1 LKSQFYSTQY
11 SDDTVDHIL
20 SKGID
25 HDDEKEEEEPVV
37 LYNPTTQQQQQTRQD
52 VKEDQTSDYDNSK
65 QIVDS
70 NSSVE
75 VTRIT
80 PSPGCGGGGCSDEVD
95 DSDHAPD
102 NASIEPNF
110 NDDDSFD
117 NNDSQSADKKNESM
131 DGDDEEEEESISLYD
146 IMAGR
151 HYRSEEVFNIK
162 NEGTIDTPELP
173 EEEYEQVYMIVCVYC
188 FFKPPLRSML
198 HAL

>member
-37 LYNPTTQQQQQTRQD
+37 LYNPTTQQQQQTRLD
-52 VKEDQTSDYDNSK
+52 EKEGPTGD
-65 QIVDS
+65 IVDS
-70 NSSVE
+70 NSSME

-80 PSPGCGGGGCSDEVD
+80 PSPGCGGGGGCSDEVG

-117 NNDSQSADKKNESM
+117 NNDSQSQSADKKNESLN
-131 DGDDEEEEESISLYD
+131 GDEEEEESISLYD

-151 HYRSEEVFNIK
+151 YYRSEEVFNIK

-173 EEEYEQVYMIVCVYC
+173 EEEYEKV
-188 FFKPPLRSML
+188 
-198 HAL
+198 